1 MRKLW
6 FVLCLSGGVLL
17 AQDSSP
23 AKPTQQNSK
32 ASKGEVTVQG
42 CVGRSSGD
50 YVLTR
55 QNPAMTYELQATG
68 KTRLRNYL
76 GQRVEVI
83 GKESATLS
91 TSSDALNKTGRICGD
106 VDDHLHPDHREGMHG
121 TPRLRA
127 VGFLH
132 GSLQFGSMRQSQ
144 SGGMAMISEFE
155 SQGGFFLAGSSSE
168 G

>member
-91 TSSDALNKTGRICGD
+91 TSSDALNKTGSAS
-106 VDDHLHPDHREGMHG
+106 
-121 TPRLRA
+121 A
-127 VGFLH
+127 VTLTITSIRTIEKECTVRQ
-132 GSLQFGSMRQSQ
+132 GSEQ
-144 SGGMAMISEFE
+144 
-155 SQGGFFLAGSSSE
+155 
-168 G
+168 